1 MPDDASP
8 EQKIA
13 LLNRLLKNIDEA
25 AQTCR
30 EVGSICQQSEQFL
43 ELALWYSEHAIREMG
58 YQCSRQAEH
67 QHQTEQYDCAACRK
81 YADLR
86 ARAITLGRKLAT
98 ER

>member
-8 EQKIA
+8 EVKIA
-13 LLNRLLKNIDEA
+13 LLTKLLKNIDEA

-67 QHQTEQYDCAACRK
+67 ETGQYDCVACRK

-86 ARAITLGRKLAT
+86 ARAITLGRKLAK